1 MTLENLL
8 LALGVEPKDRR
19 LRQRL
24 ASLACSSITSD
35 SNQVKQGS
43 VFVAIKGQQSDG
55 HAFIKS
61 ALNSGATMVVVE
73 NLPKEAK
80 PLSFD
85 LHEIEG
91 ALALRVQS
99 SREFLDKALHVFYG
113 EPSLEMICIGV
124 TGTNG
129 KTTVTHLIE
138 HILSEQNVAVAV
150 MGTIDHHIGT
160 KKFQTNLT
168 TPSPEILH
176 SRLREFVSAGAKA
189 LAMEVSSHALDQR
202 RADSVSFDVAVFTNL
217 SRDHLDYH
225 ATMEDY
231 FQTKQRL
238 FDDVMWK
245 SRKSHRV
252 SVINIDDDFGRRI
265 RIAPQTEKIT
275 YGTKNSD
282 VRFLVLTRSLE
293 YSEIEISYKDTKYK
307 ILSHMVGDHNAY
319 NIAAA
324 FGVACALGLDLDAAT
339 KTLSTFKGVAGRLER
354 ISNTREL
361 YIYVDYAHTDDALK
375 NVLESL
381 KNLRDRVSPNSK
393 IYTVFGCGGERDK
406 GKRPMMANV
415 AQTFSDLVVVTSDNP
430 RSEEPLTIISDI
442 LGGFTPNYK
451 SYSVKVEPD
460 RKKAIALALKLSK
473 PKDIVLIAG
482 KGHEDYQ
489 IIGKEKRHF
498 SDVETVREILG

>member
-8 LALGVEPKDRR
+8 LALGLEPKDRL

-24 ASLACSSITSD
+24 ASLACLSITSD
-35 SNQVKQGS
+35 SNQVEQGS
-43 VFVAIKGQQSDG
+43 VFVAVKGHKLDG
-55 HAFIKS
+55 HAFTKM
-61 ALNSGATMVVVE
+61 AFNKGAELVVVE
-73 NLPKEAK
+73 NVPQEAK
-80 PLSFD
+80 SLSSAFY
-85 LHEIEG
+85 EIENG
-91 ALALRVQS
+91 LVLRVENT
-99 SREFLDKALHVFYG
+99 REFLDKALHVFYD

-138 HILSEQNVAVAV
+138 HILSDQDLAVAV

-160 KKFQTNLT
+160 KKFQTSLT
-168 TPSPEILH
+168 TPGPEVLH
-176 SRLREFVSAGAKA
+176 RRLREFVSAGAKA

-202 RADSVSFDVAVFTNL
+202 RSDSVSFDVAVFTNL

-252 SVINIDDDFGRRI
+252 SVVNIDDDFGRRI

-282 VRFLVLTRSLE
+282 VRFLILSRSLE
-293 YSEIEISYKDTKYK
+293 FSEIEVSYKDAKYK

-324 FGVACALGLDLDAAT
+324 FGVACALGLDLDAVA
-339 KTLSTFKGVAGRLER
+339 KSLSTFKGVAGRLER
-354 ISNTREL
+354 ISNTRGL

-381 KNLRDRVSPNSK
+381 KNLRDHVSPSSK
-393 IYTVFGCGGERDK
+393 IYTVFGCGGDRDK

-415 AQTFSDLVVVTSDNP
+415 AQTFSDCVVVTSDNP
-430 RSEEPLTIISDI
+430 RTEDPLTIISDI
-442 LGGFTPNYK
+442 LGGFTPDYK

-460 RKKAIALALKLSK
+460 RQKAIELALKLSK
-473 PKDIVLIAG
+473 PKDIILIAG

-498 SDVETVREILG
+498 SDVETVKEILG